1 MTNPIKT
8 LTKKE
13 WLLWVLSL
21 TVVLI
26 SNLACP
32 SPYPLTLAAALIM
45 LRSSYYALG
54 YAANDIA
61 LIVLRVLAALKDP
74 SYLPVAVN
82 FIIFFLNDIYGFV
95 SWKKRELQQAL

>member
-45 LRSSYYALG
+45 LRSSYYAPG

-61 LIVLRVLAALKDP
+61 LIVLRVLAALILITNKTIDKKSSHNP
-74 SYLPVAVN
+74 YTQDYAQ
-82 FIIFFLNDIYGFV
+82 FFV
-95 SWKKRELQQAL
+95 